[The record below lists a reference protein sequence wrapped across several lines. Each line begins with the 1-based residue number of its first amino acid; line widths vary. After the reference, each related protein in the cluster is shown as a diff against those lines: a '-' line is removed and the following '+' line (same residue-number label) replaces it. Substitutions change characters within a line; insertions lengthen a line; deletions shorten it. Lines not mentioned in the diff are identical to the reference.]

1 MADDRPAPGVLAAR
15 PTDADL
21 HPLRRLW
28 RRAGRFRRRIVV
40 ATISTILNKLFDIAP
55 ELLIGV
61 AIDVVVRTDD
71 SFVSQI
77 FGVED
82 RGDQLLVLA
91 GITIVAW
98 VLESSSQY
106 IADRL
111 WRGLS
116 QDLQHELRLDTYRHV
131 QELDLAWFEDRASG
145 RLLTVLNDDVNQLER
160 FLDVGASKII
170 LTATNVVAV
179 GAVFVV
185 ISPMLALVAFL
196 PIPVIIGGSLLF
208 QRRLGPRY
216 AAVRER
222 AGRLGGLI
230 GGNLG
235 GIATIKAFGAEER
248 EASRVS
254 VASADYAQANRQAIA
269 LSAAFVPLIRMAIL
283 VGFILTL
290 VLGGR
295 AALDGSLEIGL
306 YSVLVFMTQRLL
318 WPLTEL
324 GETLDLY
331 QRGVASIRR
340 ILDLLDTPVAVAGG
354 TRELPDQAGKTG
366 LAVHFDDVEFG
377 YRTSDPDA
385 TDDANAAH
393 PDDAPAP
400 VAAPE
405 RRPVLRGLQLDIP
418 AGETHAIVGATG
430 AGKSTVVKLLL
441 RLYDPDGGQLVVGEV
456 PAQELSFASL
466 RGAIGY
472 VGQDTFLFD
481 GSVADNLRYGAP
493 DASDDELRRAAVLAE
508 ADGFV
513 QDLPHGYD
521 TPVGERGIKLSGGQ
535 RQRLTIAR
543 ALVRNPPILVLD
555 EATSAV
561 DNETE
566 AAIQRSLLRVSHERT
581 TIVIAHRLSTIR
593 HADRIHVMHA
603 GVVTEAGTHEELL
616 ALGRRYA
623 ALWAVQTGEISDDLI
638 GRQAD

>member
-1 MADDRPAPGVLAAR
+1 MRRRRPVPSAEV
-15 PTDADL
+15 
-21 HPLRRLW
+21 HPLVRLW
-28 RRAGRFRRRIVV
+28 RYATAFRRRIVLGV
-40 ATISTILNKLFDIAP
+40 VSSVLNKLFDIAP

-71 SFVSQI
+71 SFVARI

-82 RGDQLLVLA
+82 REDQLLVLA
-91 GITIVAW
+91 AITAVAW
-98 VLESSSQY
+98 ILESLSQY
-106 IADRL
+106 VAERI

-116 QDLQHELRLDTYRHV
+116 QDLQHGLRMDAYRHV
-131 QELDLAWFEDRASG
+131 QDLDLAWFEDRASG
-145 RLLTVLNDDVNQLER
+145 RLLTILNDDVNQLER
-160 FLDVGASKII
+160 FLDVGADKII
-170 LTATNVVAV
+170 ITITNVVAV

-185 ISPMLALVAFL
+185 ISPLLALMAFL

-216 AAVRER
+216 RAVREK
-222 AGRLGGLI
+222 AGRVGGLI

-235 GIATIKAFGAEER
+235 GIATIKAFGAEQR
-248 EASRVS
+248 EAERVS
-254 VASADYAQANRQAIA
+254 AASIDYADANRHAIV
-269 LSAAFVPLIRMAIL
+269 LSSAFVPLIRMAIL

-290 VLGGR
+290 VLGGH
-295 AALDGSLEIGL
+295 AALNGDLEIGL

-318 WPLTEL
+318 WPLTYL

-340 ILDLLDTPVAVAGG
+340 ILDLLDTPIRIRPGA
-354 TRELPDQAGKTG
+354 RELPADSPGDVRFQAVSFSYRDQ
-366 LAVHFDDVEFG
+366 
-377 YRTSDPDA
+377 
-385 TDDANAAH
+385 
-393 PDDAPAP
+393 PDDGPGD
-400 VAAPE
+400 V
-405 RRPVLRGLQLDIP
+405 RTRVLDRLDLDVP

-430 AGKSTVVKLLL
+430 AGKSTLVKLLL
-441 RLYDPDGGQLVVGEV
+441 RLYDPDSGTVAVDGI
-456 PAQELSFASL
+456 AAAELSLQSL

-481 GSVADNLRYGAP
+481 GTVADNLRYGAP
-493 DASDDELRRAAVLAE
+493 DAPDDALRRAAELAE

-513 QDLPHGYD
+513 QALPQGYD

-543 ALVRNPPILVLD
+543 ALVRDPAILVLD

-593 HADRIHVMHA
+593 HADRIHVLHEGRVA
-603 GVVTEAGTHEELL
+603 EAGTHEELV
-616 ALGRRYA
+616 ALGGRYA
-623 ALWAVQTGEISDDLI
+623 ALWAVQTGEI
-638 GRQAD
+638 ATA